1 MDLAENKKRTERL
14 DNRVTEL
21 ELEMDNFRS
30 KSVLTIDKLK
40 KVLSIYVPCFNLYG
54 YSGIGFDDS
63 ELK

>member
-1 MDLAENKKRTERL
+1 LSENKKRAERL

-40 KVLSIYVPCFNLYG
+40 KVLAIYVPCFNLYG